1 MYPVVFDTRL
11 FGLLSEPW
19 SLHTYGVLIASGFL
33 VAMTLSSRQAR
44 REGEDPDRIVDL
56 AFYVLLAGLIGARII
71 FIFTKL
77 DDYVRN
83 PLEIV
88 MFWRGGLG
96 WYSGIISVEL
106 IEVYLPRK

>member
-33 VAMTLSSRQAR
+33 LAMTLSSRQAR
-44 REGEDPDRIVDL
+44 REGEDPDRIIDL
-56 AFYVLLAGLIGARII
+56 AFYVLLAGLIGSRLI

-77 DDYVRN
+77 HTYLNDPTQIFMFLIRCLVWYAGFISAALVYVY
-83 PLEIV
+83 
-88 MFWRGGLG
+88 
-96 WYSGIISVEL
+96 YS
-106 IEVYLPRK
+106 